1 MKNYLLKL
9 FVFILLAYIVLSAPI
24 CFASNFD
31 GVMYIDAYD
40 GDTFTVNIKNLPD
53 VFGKNIPV
61 RIAHIDAAE
70 IKSQDLCEVKAAIKA
85 RDLVRD
91 LLRTATTISLVN
103 VKRDKYFRILAEVK
117 IDTKDLATIILN
129 AKLAYPY
136 EGQTKK
142 KINWC
147 TYGKKSK

>member
-1 MKNYLLKL
+1 MKNYLLRF
-9 FVFILLAYIVLSAPI
+9 FVFVLLLYIVLSAPI
-24 CFASNFD
+24 CFASNIE

-40 GDTFTVNIKNLPD
+40 GDTFTVNIKDLPD
-53 VFGKNIPV
+53 IFGKNVPV

-70 IKSQDLCEVKAAIKA
+70 IRSSDPCEVKAALKA
-85 RDLVRD
+85 RELVRD
-91 LLRTATTISLVN
+91 LLKNATTINLVN

-117 IDTKDLATIILN
+117 ADTKDLATIILN

-136 EGQTKK
+136 EGEAKK
-142 KINWC
+142 KFNWC